1 MPKRTTRALIPILLS
16 FGAAALG
23 LAVMVGMFWVLD
35 VLPLAAFLFLAVIY
49 AFGSAKP
56 RRALAQQKEEL
67 L

>member
-1 MPKRTTRALIPILLS
+1 MSKRTTRAFIPILLS
-16 FGAAALG
+16 VAAAALG
-23 LAVMVGMFWVLD
+23 LVVMVGMFWVLD

-56 RRALAQQKEEL
+56 RRALTPQKEEL